1 MKISWKY
8 PCIMWILAALT
19 FQGCG
24 DDPDVMRMPIIVEV
38 SPDTAGVGDTLT
50 IYGSGLLSDQAQIEA
65 AFSAC
70 GFTNRYSYRVAVPF
84 DVTSSRMSVIVPDG
98 AFSGQLRLQ
107 WPNPVS
113 SSGMLGLSA
122 PPVSSD
128 PAGIGVIQD
137 PGDAAK
143 IFFSASDYEFTLGSD
158 DEATVYLLILFN
170 SAAPSPSGFFEYDLA
185 SGSPCCLPG
194 GTGGYD
200 AAPGPGGPSVEGSR
214 EPGAADQGSPTRA
227 ETDSRRKAT
236 RAFDFEKRKR
246 EEFSG
251 LLDFGPRSA
260 PSGRVAGAQRA
271 AADTAVFDV
280 YADIE
285 GSTIEPS
292 SFVKVTADLKYEGDH
307 VLLYVDRETD
317 GSCIS
322 DAEAEIL
329 GESFDSGIY
338 SIDREAFG
346 SESDINGDGRVS
358 ILLSPVINRLTD
370 PGTATTEGYIGGFFL
385 PGDLLPAWLDPSCT
399 NGMEIFYTF
408 VPDPLGL
415 YGNVYEKDRAL
426 EVIRGVLAHEFLHM
440 IMFNYR
446 ILILGEGIS
455 AQYAAGTWIEE
466 GLAHIAED
474 LNDHDES
481 NIARAALF
489 LEDPGVVTLIHGG
502 DALDERGAA
511 FLFFR
516 YLGDR
521 FGESIFREM
530 VRAKAS
536 GVKIVEL
543 TAGVNLF
550 ELFADWAAA
559 LYLDGTGISAD
570 PRFSYSSI
578 DLRGDFAPLGI
589 LSAEGCMSSV
599 SGAVKSMGPE
609 YILLEF
615 DEGCRSDFYLESGIN
630 SLMNAVIVRLE

>member
-1 MKISWKY
+1 MCVI
-8 PCIMWILAALT
+8 AAMSI
-19 FQGCG
+19 QGCG
-24 DDPDVMRMPIIVEV
+24 DDPDVMQMPVIDAV
-38 SPDTAGVGDTLT
+38 SPDSAGVGDTLT
-50 IYGSGLLSDQAQIEA
+50 IYGSGLLTDKTRIEA

-70 GFTNRYSYRVAVPF
+70 NFTNRYSYRVAVPF
-84 DVTSSRMSVIVPDG
+84 DVTSSRMSVVVPDG

-113 SSGMLGLSA
+113 SSGLLELSA
-122 PPVSSD
+122 LPVSSD
-128 PAGIGVIQD
+128 PAGFGVIQD

-143 IFFSASDYEFTLGSD
+143 IFFSADAYDFTLGSD
-158 DEATVYLLILFN
+158 DEATVYLLVFFN
-170 SAAPSPSGFFEYDLA
+170 SAVPSPSGFFEYDLA
-185 SGSPCCLPG
+185 PGSPCCLPG
-194 GTGGYD
+194 GTEGYD
-200 AAPGPGGPSVEGSR
+200 AALNPRGPRVEGSR
-214 EPGAADQGSPTRA
+214 EVSAADPGSSARGEA
-227 ETDSRRKAT
+227 ASRRAAS
-236 RAFDFEKRKR
+236 RPFDFEKRKR
-246 EEFSG
+246 AEFSG
-251 LLDFGPRSA
+251 LLEFGPRSA
-260 PSGRVAGAQRA
+260 PSGRDVGALRA

-280 YADIE
+280 YANIE

-292 SFVKVTADLKYEGDH
+292 SFVKVTADLKYAGDH

-322 DAEAEIL
+322 DAEAVIL
-329 GESFDSGIY
+329 GESFDAGIY
-338 SIDREAFG
+338 SINRDAFG
-346 SESDINGDGRVS
+346 PESDINGDGRVS
-358 ILLSPVINRLTD
+358 ILLSPVINRLID
-370 PGTATTEGYIGGFFL
+370 PGTASTEGYIAGFFL
-385 PGDLLPAWLDPSCT
+385 PGDLLPGWLDPSCT
-399 NGMEIFYTF
+399 NGMEVFYTF

-415 YGNVYEKDRAL
+415 YGNVYEKERAL
-426 EVIRGVLAHEFLHM
+426 EVVRGVLAHEFLHM

-455 AQYAAGTWIEE
+455 AKYAAGTWIDE

-474 LNDHDES
+474 LNDHTES
-481 NIARAALF
+481 NIARAGLF

-502 DALDERGAA
+502 DALDERGAV

-521 FGESIFREM
+521 FGESIFREI
-530 VRAKAS
+530 VQARAS

-543 TAGVNLF
+543 AAGMNF
-550 ELFADWAAA
+550 YELFADWAAA

-578 DLRGDFAPLGI
+578 DLRGDFAPLGVLHGEGC
-589 LSAEGCMSSV
+589 LSAV

-615 DEGCRSDFYLESGIN
+615 DEGCRSEFYLDSGIN